1 METSAPNDPITQMP
15 EEVSGLLLNIEI
27 GSTAVLLSMES
38 LGELSRIPSQRP
50 GFIHLR
56 KELLSEM
63 TLYVEIL
70 HSRTLSLIN
79 LLIDITERFTVC
91 VESGSFESTL
101 VQKSLKARSVA
112 KALGIR
118 YDRELRRLDNLKQQV
133 GQEMTEESQRSLK
146 PAVSTPNKLHRSPTH
161 RSNNPAPPA
170 RYVPETETTGAT
182 QTTGAASTQIAW
194 DKVPKKLLW
203 MLKYVKENWIW
214 RNGQVEIIA
223 TTTELE
229 DLRILANSLSDLA
242 TAIASVCKIVAS
254 SNEVAHLISDR
265 SKGQFVTWMKLDS
278 RNGKKIVESCEGF
291 LEDKWYHELELYI
304 IQSSD
309 GSKTDVSKEFREQ
322 WIADVKEGNRG
333 FTEV

>member
-1 METSAPNDPITQMP
+1 METSALNDPITQMP

-50 GFIHLR
+50 GFIQLR

-70 HSRTLSLIN
+70 HSGTLSLIN
-79 LLIDITERFTVC
+79 TLIDITERFAVGL
-91 VESGSFESTL
+91 ESGSFDSNL
-101 VQKSLKARSVA
+101 VHTSLKARSVA

-133 GQEMTEESQRSLK
+133 GQEMTKESQRSLK
-146 PAVSTPNKLHRSPTH
+146 PPTPTPNKLRHSSTH
-161 RSNNPAPPA
+161 RSSTNPAPPA
-170 RYVPETETTGAT
+170 RYIPETETTAT
-182 QTTGAASTQIAW
+182 QTAW

-242 TAIASVCKIVAS
+242 TAIASVGKIIAS

-265 SKGQFVTWMKLDS
+265 SQGQFVAWMKMDS
-278 RNGKKIVESCEGF
+278 GNGKKIVESCEGF

-309 GSKTDVSKEFREQ
+309 GSKAEVSKEFREQ

>member
-1 METSAPNDPITQMP
+1 METSIPGDSVSLMP

-63 TLYVEIL
+63 TLYVENL

-79 LLIDITERFTVC
+79 MLIDITERFTVC
-91 VESGSFESTL
+91 LENGSFESTL
-101 VQKSLKARSVA
+101 VEKSLKARSVA

-146 PAVSTPNKLHRSPTH
+146 PATSTPNKLHRSSTH
-161 RSNNPAPPA
+161 RSNSSPAPPA
-170 RYVPETETTGAT
+170 RYVPETETTTT
-182 QTTGAASTQIAW
+182 QTAW

-242 TAIASVCKIVAS
+242 TAIASVGKIIAS

-265 SKGQFVTWMKLDS
+265 SRGQFVTWMKLDS
-278 RNGKKIVESCEGF
+278 QNGKKIVESCEGF

-304 IQSSD
+304 IQSSE
-309 GSKTDVSKEFREQ
+309 GSKTEVSKEFREQ